1 MEKGQIINKHSDEI
15 FHYVD
20 PVALQ
25 RIVSITHTHN
35 KYFSKYLFFLRL
47 RKLFIE

>member
-25 RIVSITHTHN
+25 RIVSVTHTH
-35 KYFSKYLFFLRL
+35 FLKYLFFLRL